1 MRSRS
6 PRCGA
11 IATRVLAAAPR
22 RFALAGL
29 SMGGY
34 VALTIVRHAPERV
47 QRLALLD
54 TSARPETPEQTARRK
69 PQIALAKA
77 GRFAEVPAL
86 QFPVF
91 VHRNRQGDEALRER
105 VRRMAEETGAQAF
118 LRQQQAIMRRPD
130 ARPLLPAIKCPTLV
144 LVGDGD
150 ELTPPAL
157 SQEIAAGVAGSR
169 LVVIA
174 DCGHLS
180 TMERPDAVN
189 RALVEWMTG

>member
-1 MRSRS
+1 
-6 PRCGA
+6 
-11 IATRVLAAAPR
+11 
-22 RFALAGL
+22 
-29 SMGGY
+29 
-34 VALTIVRHAPERV
+34 
-47 QRLALLD
+47 
-54 TSARPETPEQTARRK
+54 
-69 PQIALAKA
+69 
-77 GRFAEVPAL
+77 L
-86 QFPVF
+86 QFPVV

-105 VRRMAEETGAQAF
+105 VRLMAEETGAQAF
-118 LRQQQAIMRRPD
+118 LRQQQAIMTRAD

-150 ELTPPAL
+150 ELTPLAL

-189 RALVEWMTG
+189 RPLVEWMAG